1 MFTCPNYQDNFFTMT
16 LDQYNTLSE
25 EKRAFVLDKAGV
37 FVAAT
42 FNKHYEFNL
51 FMLNSF
57 YVEVIYKI
65 DGTLCGSRA
74 FTAISQL
81 DRYLN
86 TIDISPLMV

>member
-1 MFTCPNYQDNFFTMT
+1 MT
-16 LDQYNTLSE
+16 LSQYNTLTE
-25 EKRAFVLDKAGV
+25 EKRAFVLEKAGAL
-37 FVAAT
+37 VAST
-42 FNKHYEFNL
+42 YNKYYEFQL
-51 FMLNSF
+51 FQVGSF

-86 TIDISPLMV
+86 SIDISPLKA

>member
-1 MFTCPNYQDNFFTMT
+1 MT
-16 LDQYNTLSE
+16 LEHYNSLTE
-25 EKRAFVLDKAGV
+25 EKRSFVLDKAGA
-37 FVAAT
+37 FVGAT

-51 FMLNSF
+51 FMLSSF

-74 FTAISQL
+74 FTAVSQL

-86 TIDISPLMV
+86 SIDISPLMVQ